1 MTRAREWSAPA
12 ARHVRSRC
20 EHTATSI
27 AEISPRA
34 ATRCAH
40 LSCASRQD
48 QRCGHNLSPY
58 MLLSRHATTVHT
70 IAAALA
76 RKRQLPLNEDELA
89 QCGHIALIE
98 LSRRHVA
105 LTDAIIWQR
114 IRGSMLD
121 ACRRE
126 GWYGRR
132 REDNT
137 LRRHVALT
145 NPAELDLGH
154 QANIAPHADDT
165 RLRAT
170 LRDALATLPE
180 LDQAILLQH
189 DLDQIPLR
197 DLARSMRRAPSRL
210 SHRRSAALSSLRR
223 TLEARGIRSSADLI

>member
-1 MTRAREWSAPA
+1 MTRAREWSTPA

-20 EHTATSI
+20 EHIAPITADS
-27 AEISPRA
+27 APRA
-34 ATRCAH
+34 TTRCAH
-40 LSCASRQD
+40 HLCACHQRQS
-48 QRCGHNLSPY
+48 CGHNLSPY
-58 MLLSRHATTVHT
+58 MLLSRHAATVHT
-70 IAAALA
+70 IAASLS
-76 RKRQLPLNEDELA
+76 RKRYLPLNEDELA

-98 LSRRHVA
+98 LSRRHVG
-105 LTDAIIWQR
+105 LTDALIWQR

-137 LRRHVALT
+137 PRRHVALT
-145 NPAELDLGH
+145 NPADLDLDH
-154 QANIAPHADDT
+154 QADIAPHADDT
-165 RLRAT
+165 RLRAA

-197 DLARSMRRAPSRL
+197 EIAKSMRRAPSRL